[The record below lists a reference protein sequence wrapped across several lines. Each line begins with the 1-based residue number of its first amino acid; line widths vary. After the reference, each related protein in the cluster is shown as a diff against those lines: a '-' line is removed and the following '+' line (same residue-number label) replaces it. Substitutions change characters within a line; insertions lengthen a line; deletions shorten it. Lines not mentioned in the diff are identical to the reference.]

1 MLLTIPGENS
11 HPVKTTA
18 TLKNTFIIATES
30 TVNVLYATFVDSYCN
45 EKDLLSCNNFSVN
58 LAALSK
64 IV

>member
-18 TLKNTFIIATES
+18 TLKNIFIIATES

-45 EKDLLSCNNFSVN
+45 
-58 LAALSK
+58 
-64 IV
+64 